1 MTDSDL
7 LKTNEGPQSQE
18 ILNFAKTISSLPSD
32 VSLSNLAILLNKYY
46 GALSSSV
53 DGYSLTSPYQNLGEK
68 LKNPC
73 CPKPNSMPAKPNNEL
88 KKKLHYIQSFAI
100 KPFFCY

>member
-1 MTDSDL
+1 MKSVKLPSLTDSDL

-18 ILNFAKTISSLPSD
+18 ILNFAKTISSFPSD

-46 GALSSSV
+46 GALSGSV

-68 LKNPC
+68 IKESML
-73 CPKPNSMPAKPNNEL
+73 PKAE
-88 KKKLHYIQSFAI
+88 QSEQYAY
-100 KPFFCY
+100 KTQ

>member
-18 ILNFAKTISSLPSD
+18 ILNFVKTISSFPSD

-46 GALSSSV
+46 GTLSGSV

-73 CPKPNSMPAKPNNEL
+73 CPKPNSMPAIPITSS
-88 KKKLHYIQSFAI
+88 KKLHYIQSFAI

>member
-18 ILNFAKTISSLPSD
+18 ILNFAFPSD

-68 LKNPC
+68 IEESML
-73 CPKPNSMPAKPNNEL
+73 PKAE
-88 KKKLHYIQSFAI
+88 QSEQYAY
-100 KPFFCY
+100 KTQ

>member
-7 LKTNEGPQSQE
+7 LQTNEGPQSQE
-18 ILNFAKTISSLPSD
+18 ILNFAKTISSFPSD

-68 LKNPC
+68 IKE
-73 CPKPNSMPAKPNNEL
+73 SMLPQAE
-88 KKKLHYIQSFAI
+88 QSEQYAY
-100 KPFFCY
+100 KTQ